1 VHEER
6 LVIGRPPRVL
16 EAILWSPEGRVR
28 AGAVLCHPHPQY
40 GGDMHVAVI
49 VAIAQALVERD
60 VAALRFNFG
69 GVGRSG
75 GAYDG
80 GRAEQRDVAVA
91 VEALAGR
98 LDADVPLA
106 LIGYSF
112 GAWVAA
118 QAARDLSQV
127 NRVVAVAPP
136 LALLDWRIVDRLR
149 LPLAVVVGDHDA
161 FCPDERLA
169 ALGELAVVTR
179 LEGADH
185 FLVGYETRVAEAVCA
200 HLGVQ

>member
-1 VHEER
+1 MREER
-6 LVIGRPPRVL
+6 LAIGRPPRVL
-16 EAILWSPEGRVR
+16 EAILWSPEGRAR

-40 GGDMHVAVI
+40 GGDMHVAVV

-91 VEALAGR
+91 VEALVGR

-106 LIGYSF
+106 VIGYSF

-118 QAARDLSQV
+118 QAAPDLPQV

-136 LALLDWRIVDRLR
+136 LALLDWRLVDRLR

-169 ALGELAVVTR
+169 AFGELAVVTR